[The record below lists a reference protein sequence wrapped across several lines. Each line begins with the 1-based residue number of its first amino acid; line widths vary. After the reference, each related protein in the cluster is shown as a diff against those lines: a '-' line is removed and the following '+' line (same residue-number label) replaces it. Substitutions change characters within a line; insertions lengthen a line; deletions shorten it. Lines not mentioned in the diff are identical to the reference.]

1 MKTKTKKS
9 TLKIFKSHSD
19 LEASLRGG
27 EGDINSSNLGR
38 VHFRIDRGAGY
49 FYPKSTVLLVR
60 FGDFR
65 MQFRMDW

>member
-9 TLKIFKSHSD
+9 TLKTFKSHSD

-49 FYPKSTVLLVR
+49 FYPKVL
-60 FGDFR
+60 FF
-65 MQFRMDW
+65 